1 MQGNTFS
8 KPSTQGGCP
17 MDSSMIGKIE
27 KARRYATE
35 ARGRIV
41 FDQFNAT
48 ISGDNDSHRVVF
60 DHGEWKCN
68 CHYFVMHSW
77 CSHTKAMEYLL
88 EGMMPEAQAEP
99 LPSAA

>member
-1 MQGNTFS
+1 
-8 KPSTQGGCP
+8 

-35 ARGRIV
+35 ARGRII

-48 ISGDNDSHRVVF
+48 ISGDNDSHSVVF
-60 DHGEWKCN
+60 NQGQWKCN
-68 CHYFVMHSW
+68 CHYFVMHNW

-88 EGMMPEAQAEP
+88 DGMMPDAQAEP

>member
-1 MQGNTFS
+1 
-8 KPSTQGGCP
+8 

-27 KARRYATE
+27 KARRYANE

-48 ISGDNDSHRVVF
+48 INGDNDSHVVGF
-60 DHGEWKCN
+60 DHGQWQCN
-68 CHYFVMHSW
+68 CHYFVMHQW

-88 EGMMPEAQAEP
+88 EGMMVESEQEP
-99 LPSAA
+99 VPTAA